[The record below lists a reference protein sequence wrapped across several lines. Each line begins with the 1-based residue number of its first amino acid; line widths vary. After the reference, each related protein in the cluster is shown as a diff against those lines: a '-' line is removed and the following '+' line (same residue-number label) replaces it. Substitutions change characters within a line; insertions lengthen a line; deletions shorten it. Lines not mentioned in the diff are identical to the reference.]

1 MERFVKAE
9 DTNEAGRPTSVL
21 ARGNCPPPLSVTE
34 EKDEEQRENLL
45 VESVAVRARLNIM
58 CPVQPGSWRCN
69 QRPRPRPTLRK
80 RENLHT
86 FFYS

>member
-21 ARGNCPPPLSVTE
+21 ARRNFPSTSVTE
-34 EKDEEQRENLL
+34 EEDEEQRENLL